1 MIGRVLLL
9 SLLTAFSV
17 SALPTVNE
25 LLKKL
30 EDSNNLSLDVKAD
43 VTMTQQ
49 KVGQG
54 IKRFDVLYFRR
65 DRDNS
70 YLIVM
75 TGPESEKGNGYLRVD
90 DNFWMYRQNT
100 RTFQH
105 INRDESIAGS
115 DAKGEDFE
123 RRPMT
128 ELYEAATDSA
138 GVEPVTEEKLGE
150 IPVYKFS
157 VKAKVNDV
165 DYPRKTFWVR
175 TDNALLLKQQSFSS
189 SGTLMQTAYFLK
201 YTSIKGKYIPVSQMY
216 IDEFE
221 KGNKT
226 KVEIS
231 GISTEKLNDDI
242 FTKAYLENLS
252 K

>member
-1 MIGRVLLL
+1 MVGKVLLM
-9 SLLTAFSV
+9 SLMLAVPLFATPRVF
-17 SALPTVNE
+17 E

-43 VTMTQQ
+43 VTLTQQ

-54 IKRFDVLYFRR
+54 IKEFDVLYFRR

-75 TGPESEKGNGYLRVD
+75 TGPESEKGNGYLRVE

-128 ELYEAATDSA
+128 ELYEAADSS
-138 GVEPVTEEKLGE
+138 GNQGVTEEKLGQ
-150 IPVYKFS
+150 ISVYKFS

-175 TDNALLLKQQSFSS
+175 TDNALLLKQEAFSA

-201 YTSIKGKYIPVSQMY
+201 YTSIKGKYIPVSQMF

-226 KVEIS
+226 KVEIA